1 KAAPRHTQTP
11 APISRRP
18 AIRPASESDR
28 PYTSVPAAATT
39 SISALTRR
47 GPQVSRNSP
56 AGICISAKPR
66 KYRLVSVPR
75 SAADRFS
82 SWVRYGPKPM
92 LTPRNRY
99 ETRYPSEKN
108 RKTRRP
114 ADMVGGW
121 SGLAAEHQLVRRRC
135 RGVVGVALA
144 VEALQALGLGNL
156 VLDGIAGHQPARA
169 LGVEADHLP
178 GAVLPVLEHALH
190 HAGLQHLEIDRL
202 EILFRGQVDH

>member
-1 KAAPRHTQTP
+1 
-11 APISRRP
+11 
-18 AIRPASESDR
+18 
-28 PYTSVPAAATT
+28 
-39 SISALTRR
+39 
-47 GPQVSRNSP
+47 
-56 AGICISAKPR
+56 ICISAKPR

-202 EILFRGQVDH
+202 EILFRGQVDHDGRFLAGQPLVEVVGNGAAPVFIQVLALGG